1 MKLESET
8 IYCDFDEKFIPIDED
23 VECLSCTKEKA
34 VKVSENYL
42 EVDISYDNGGGSD
55 VTKLYFCDLCYEKH
69 VEKVKAAKEEQMNTK
84 KRSFHG
90 GDDNQ
95 IIYEF
100 DYSE

>member
-8 IYCDFDEKFIPIDED
+8 IYCNFDEKFIPIDED

-55 VTKLYFCDLCYEKH
+55 VTKLYFCDSCYEKH
-69 VEKVKAAKEEQMNTK
+69 VEKVKAAKEEQKKTK
-84 KRSFHG
+84 QKGFRNY
-90 GDDNQ
+90 DNQ

>member
-8 IYCDFDEKFIPIDED
+8 IYCGLDEKFIPIDQD
-23 VECLSCTKEKA
+23 LECLSCTKEKA
-34 VKVSENYL
+34 VKISENYL

-69 VEKVKAAKEEQMNTK
+69 VQKVKIAKGEEIKTK
-84 KRSFHG
+84 KRFFRNG
-90 GDDNQ
+90 EDQ

-100 DYSE
+100 DYRE